1 MDYLWGRER
10 DYGWM
15 SVRSDIAVCI
25 HINAVNIYTHIY
37 TVYATVDTVNLY
49 GRTHHQ
55 TPIYQ
60 QCMSGYVQDHKS
72 IGTQGRSQACHD
84 FQKL

>member
-1 MDYLWGRER
+1 
-10 DYGWM
+10 M

-25 HINAVNIYTHIY
+25 HINAVNIYT
-37 TVYATVDTVNLY
+37 VYATVDTVNLY
-49 GRTHHQ
+49 RRTQHQ

-72 IGTQGRSQACHD
+72 IGTQGHSQACHD